1 MSMYL
6 KTSTVVRAEPVNAFD
21 FLMRNPKG
29 KIYSSRGPEVGDI
42 GRTASYEPGYKVIDP
57 SGEATW
63 LPKDRFDREYK
74 AVPDNYGKYER
85 PIDLKIV
92 DELITAGLR
101 ALARKAHPDIAG
113 GDADRMSSINAAG
126 RWLREKIVEEA

>member
-42 GRTASYEPGYKVIDP
+42 GRTASYEPGYKV
-57 SGEATW
+57 T
-63 LPKDRFDREYK
+63 DRAGHVFWVEKSEFELGYRL
-74 AVPDNYGKYER
+74 VPDDYGKYER

-101 ALARKAHPDIAG
+101 ALARKAHPDIVG